1 MCYTSNIKFS
11 KSVVSSTGLNNP
23 TFQDRSRKAFEL
35 SIDGAVGVPP
45 ARGIEG
51 AGVLSSSDEALPLG
65 TNVSEG
71 IGEGV
76 VVVGLLVRRAEVL
89 IVGMREGACDG
100 EVV

>member
-1 MCYTSNIKFS
+1 
-11 KSVVSSTGLNNP
+11 VVSSTGLNNP

-35 SIDGAVGVPP
+35 SIDGTVGVP

-51 AGVLSSSDEALPLG
+51 AGVLSNSAEALPLG